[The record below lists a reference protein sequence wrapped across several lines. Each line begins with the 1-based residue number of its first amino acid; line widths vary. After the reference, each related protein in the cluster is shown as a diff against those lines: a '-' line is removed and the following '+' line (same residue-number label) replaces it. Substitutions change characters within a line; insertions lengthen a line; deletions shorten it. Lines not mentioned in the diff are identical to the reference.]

1 MVSGIMGLPMAFQQ
15 SGVLLAVIGM
25 ILIAA
30 VSNHC
35 VLLLVECKVHL
46 QASGNRVKSYGDV
59 SYHAA
64 GTLGGTVVTLRLDI
78 SIAFSLL
85 WDCASVDATMCYND
99 CSSLFRHTSRMFESC
114 CLHLLLCC
122 VSFDFL

>member
-1 MVSGIMGLPMAFQQ
+1 MGLPMAFQQ

-64 GTLGGTVVTLRLDI
+64 GTLGGTVVTL
-78 SIAFSLL
+78 SLL
-85 WDCASVDATMCYND
+85 VQLLFLFFSSVLLWM
-99 CSSLFRHTSRMFESC
+99 
-114 CLHLLLCC
+114 LLCITMIALPC
-122 VSFDFL
+122 FDTLLACLRVAVCISDIEE